1 MPVFHRA
8 IAAAAITM
16 FVLSLIFVT
25 REIAANS
32 PTGVPASAPR
42 VVAVRTA
49 PLKTIA
55 ASARPGHAVTKVIAK
70 EGRPAL
76 PPAPKKRNL

>member
-8 IAAAAITM
+8 IAAVAITM
-16 FVLSLIFVT
+16 FVLSMIFVT

-32 PTGVPASAPR
+32 PSGIAASTPR
-42 VVAVRTA
+42 LSAVRIA

-55 ASARPGHAVTKVIAK
+55 AAAKPGHVVTKVIAK
-70 EGRPAL
+70 EGRRVL